1 MTVFIQVCRWV
12 ITLGI
17 GGLGPMMVGLCAAA
31 KGTKIDNGRGV
42 TKEKR
47 IW

>member
-1 MTVFIQVCRWV
+1 MTVFIPVWRRAN
-12 ITLGI
+12 TLGI

-31 KGTKIDNGRGV
+31 KGSKIDNGRGV